1 MDLVTWQSYP
11 PQNLRA
17 TTNHWEGNMLA
28 FRALLGFFIICVSVY
43 TSVVI
48 GEHGWNLF
56 PVFFRDMF
64 AMTWSGQFNPD
75 FTCFLTLSGLWLAW
89 RHKFTPMGISLG
101 VLGFFGGI
109 MVLAPFLI
117 YISFKDK
124 GNISKMLLGNRQ
136 VQD

>member
-1 MDLVTWQSYP
+1 MDLVTRQSYP

-17 TTNHWEGNMLA
+17 ITNHGEGNMLA
-28 FRALLGFFIICVSVY
+28 FRALLGFFIICVSIY

-56 PVFFRDMF
+56 PVFFGDIF
-64 AMTWSGQFNPD
+64 TATWAGQFNAD

-89 RHKFTPMGISLG
+89 RHKFTPIGILLG

-109 MVLAPFLI
+109 MVLAPFLLYTSI
-117 YISFKDK
+117 KEQ
-124 GNISKMLLGNRQ
+124 GNIFKMLMGNRQ
-136 VQD
+136 P